1 MNTSPSIDDILAGV
15 IQALGDEIAPAIV
28 EPKAHATLAMAQSL
42 LQSVRQVLPI
52 YDQSLVEEH
61 NEMIRVLQETAAA
74 LDGVDAGAARRIAEV
89 AASEGTREPVPAL
102 PDRDAVIDGHRA
114 LTTAL
119 AGVLRD
125 LDELQRDGIEQA
137 DEGLD
142 RVRAHLAPRYLRV
155 SQALTVEGG
164 LIGRG

>member
-15 IQALGDEIAPAIV
+15 IQVLGEEITPAIT

-61 NEMIRVLQETAAA
+61 NDMIQVLRDTSAA
-74 LDGVDAGAARRIAEV
+74 LDGIEADAAYRIAEV
-89 AASEGTREPVPAL
+89 AASEGSRDPIPAP
-102 PDRDAVIDGHRA
+102 PDREVVIEGHRA

-125 LDELQRDGIEQA
+125 LDELQRDGVEQA
-137 DEGLD
+137 DAALHC
-142 RVRAHLAPRYLRV
+142 VRSHLGPRYLRV
-155 SQALTVEGG
+155 SAALTVEGG